1 MTTPTSND
9 VMTTRTWHLVERQQR
24 VGAAPDGEDDGALS
38 GDDALKRVL
47 AQRRVHLAVRE
58 VLQYL
63 A

>member
-1 MTTPTSND
+1 
-9 VMTTRTWHLVERQQR
+9 MTTRTWHLIERQQR
-24 VGAAPDGEDDGALS
+24 VGAASDGEDDGALS